1 MPSQKTLDSS
11 IPPSKPRSV
20 VPVPRVWLTFLT
32 VMLAVPWLVVAG
44 VFLWTHQP
52 AGEKPARPA
61 PEAASA
67 AKPGPWGSLK
77 KTPIVISPPLELIS
91 DSWGRESRTPY
102 QWLLPGTSPEVMLA
116 FLSSTGLTP
125 EQIAQ
130 LQASARPDSSING
143 LVVTPTPELLRS
155 LSPEVRAKLY
165 VQLGRTPLN
174 FDQCNAFRF
183 AATSSD
189 DWFAGSLISPATRR
203 LVEPLLYRHGEH
215 LYFADVDLVRSQI
228 TDPTELRYLAKTL
241 LRQPTDIV
249 ELLVTDPSSVK
260 DLADYWGNGGRRTD
274 IRPLLE
280 SVAAEGKD
288 HSIDIIHLLP
298 TLAREHLYRYPRPT
312 AAERD
317 RSTLVNCLWSSLNF
331 FNSTPDDRFL
341 DVAYSLDR
349 LRQDYY
355 VVESNF
361 ELGDVV
367 VFLDEQ
373 GNIFHAAVQIA
384 DDLVFTKNGQSTMAP
399 WVIVPIETLKD
410 FYRPRWEHPRL
421 IYNRRKGL

>member
-1 MPSQKTLDSS
+1 MASQKPHDFTA
-11 IPPSKPRSV
+11 PSPNLRPV
-20 VPVPRVWLTFLT
+20 VHVPRGWLAVMT
-32 VMLAVPWLVVAG
+32 VLLVVPWLVVAG
-44 VFLWTHQP
+44 LYFGTRRP
-52 AGEKPARPA
+52 AGESQALPAS
-61 PEAASA
+61 EAASA
-67 AKPGPWGSLK
+67 AKSGPWGPLR

-91 DSWGRESRTPY
+91 DSWGRENHTPF
-102 QWLLPGTSPEVMLA
+102 QWMLPGTTLDVMSA

-125 EQIAQ
+125 GQIAQ
-130 LQASARPDSSING
+130 LQASARPDPRING
-143 LVVTPTPELLRS
+143 LVVTPTPELLKS
-155 LSPEVRAKLY
+155 LSPDVRAKLY

-174 FDQCNAFRF
+174 ADEFNAFRF

-189 DWFAGSLISPATRR
+189 AWFAGSLISSSTRR
-203 LVEPLLYRHGEH
+203 LVDPLLYRHGEH
-215 LYFADVDLVRSQI
+215 LYFADVDLIRAEV
-228 TDPTELRYLAKTL
+228 TDPTELRNLAKAL
-241 LRQPTDIV
+241 LRQPTYIV
-249 ELLVTDPSSVK
+249 ELVVPDTSSVK
-260 DLADYWGNGGRRTD
+260 DLVDYWGKGGRRTD

-280 SVAAEGKD
+280 SVAGEGKD

-298 TLAREHLYRYPRPT
+298 PLAREHLYRYPRPS

-317 RSTLVNCLWSSLNF
+317 RPTLANCLWTSLNF

-341 DVAYSLDR
+341 DVAYALDR

-361 ELGDVV
+361 ELGDVI
-367 VFLDEQ
+367 VFLDDQ
-373 GNIFHAAVQIA
+373 GTVVHAAIQIA

-410 FYRPRWEHPRL
+410 FYRQQWENPRV